1 MTLVIENAVP
11 SRNAARGDL
20 DSGVAEAV
28 TAAHSR
34 YLEGQPDHAVLLKGL
49 ESEKAAKALLYQVRQ
64 YVKTRPMG
72 IVVHKR
78 DIRETSDAGWTLK
91 VTVQNKRGSKDGSA
105 GDNAASA

>member
-1 MTLVIENAVP
+1 MTLVIENATP
-11 SRNAARGDL
+11 SRNSARGEL
-20 DSGVAEAV
+20 DSGVAGAV
-28 TAAHSR
+28 DAAYSR
-34 YLEGQPDHAVLLKGL
+34 YLEGQPDHAVLLKHI
-49 ESEKAAKALLYQVRQ
+49 ESRKAANALLYQIRQ

-78 DIRETSDAGWTLK
+78 DIRETSDAGWTVK